1 MLRPHKGVIGIL
13 VSESKGPFPFSENN
27 YCRKLCLIGNKQG
40 MHIYVF
46 CPSSIT
52 QDRSTVQGYCYEKGN
67 WNRRSSPL
75 PDILYDRCF
84 SHVRKDQQRK
94 QNALSLLYEKQPFIY
109 LARGLTGKWS
119 VYQVLKKYPD
129 LTLYLPETH
138 KYTGVDQLSE
148 WLRAH
153 DGQVF
158 MKPQNGTH
166 GKRTMHIKVS
176 SPQEGLRL
184 IGRDNSNNIFKRK
197 FPSVQEGFE
206 WIHKFIGNRPF
217 LLQTYLNLNSTQG
230 EPFDIRVLMQK
241 NSKGIWEITGRAARV
256 GQKHSLT
263 SNLHGGGS
271 AHKALPF
278 LCREF
283 GENGGRN
290 AITVIDHLSRDIP
303 LYLES
308 HFGRLAELGIDFGVD
323 RQGKVWI
330 LEVNSKPGRS
340 SFFRIGD
347 YKSARKSI
355 ENPIGYAR
363 YLLLSKP

>member
-1 MLRPHKGVIGIL
+1 
-13 VSESKGPFPFSENN
+13 
-27 YCRKLCLIGNKQG
+27 
-40 MHIYVF
+40 
-46 CPSSIT
+46 
-52 QDRSTVQGYCYEKGN
+52 
-67 WNRRSSPL
+67 
-75 PDILYDRCF
+75 
-84 SHVRKDQQRK
+84 
-94 QNALSLLYEKQPFIY
+94 
-109 LARGLTGKWS
+109 
-119 VYQVLKKYPD
+119 
-129 LTLYLPETH
+129 
-138 KYTGVDQLSE
+138 
-148 WLRAH
+148 
-153 DGQVF
+153 

-166 GKRTMHIKVS
+166 GKRTLLVKMS

-184 IGRDNSNNIFKRK
+184 IGRDNRNHTFKRQFLTLK
-197 FPSVQEGFE
+197 EGFV
-206 WIHKFIGNRPF
+206 WIHKFIGDRPF

-241 NSKGIWEITGRAARV
+241 NNKGIWEITGRAARV

-278 LCREF
+278 LSREF
-283 GENGGRN
+283 GGNGGKK

-340 SFFRIGD
+340 SFFRIGE
-347 YKSARKSI
+347 YTSARKSI
-355 ENPIGYAR
+355 ENPIGYAQ